1 MFHEFLDTKMDNKHI
16 CLSRLEE
23 AAGTKLTEKLK
34 DKKLL
39 QRDITQKQ
47 QEPVRL
53 STTLV
58 VIHLAE
64 I

>member
-1 MFHEFLDTKMDNKHI
+1 MDNKHI